1 MQIVLMDLSTIQ
13 KARISSTLR
22 TTCKLMERLF
32 QMYRCRKISKEEY
45 MEKLEKLKEVVGSN
59 IDEMKR
65 NTRIMASRNE
75 PTNTLNVF
83 IMEHFEH
90 IGCFGTASAL
100 ASKFSIEAYSDADFY
115 KRVYGI
121 KNQIEN
127 GLFEEA
133 LSFCREY
140 RVELKSMK
148 CEEAASLEND
158 LKVEKFIE
166 MCHGQEFDKALEF
179 INKEFKRVPE
189 QIKSYLPVLVSNSNF
204 RKYPFS
210 RHTKTA
216 EQFLV
221 CALKLFRRGLK
232 SRLMQ
237 RIEYGMMAYKTYRC
251 INTENNKCPTCCKA
265 FRLREDVPF
274 NKHEISILLCKG
286 NSEEMDD
293 TNQPYVFEDGFIYGA
308 KYIEL
313 SEHICASS
321 KSIDNALRYP
331 RLCFIL

>member
-1 MQIVLMDLSTIQ
+1 MDLSTIQ
-13 KARISSTLR
+13 EARISNILR

-32 QMYRCRKISKEEY
+32 QMYKCGRISREEY
-45 MEKLEKLKEVVGSN
+45 MQKLEKLKEVIKLN
-59 IDEMKR
+59 IDEIEKNAKTIVAR
-65 NTRIMASRNE
+65 KE
-75 PTNTLNVF
+75 PVNVLNVF

-90 IGCFGTASAL
+90 MGYFDTAELMAR
-100 ASKFSIEAYSDADFY
+100 KFSIGGYSDSDFY
-115 KRVYGI
+115 KRIYEI
-121 KNQIEN
+121 RNQVET
-127 GLFEEA
+127 GSFEDA
-133 LSFCREY
+133 LAFCREH
-140 RVELKSMK
+140 RMELRSIKW
-148 CEEAASLEND
+148 EEAISLEND

-166 MCHGQEFDKALEF
+166 MCHAQEFDKALEF

-216 EQFLV
+216 EQFLR
-221 CALKLFRRGLK
+221 CALKLFRRGPK

-251 INTENNKCPTCCKA
+251 IDTENDNCPACCKA

-274 NKHEISILLCKG
+274 NKHEISILLCRG
-286 NSEEMDD
+286 SGEEMDD
-293 TNQPYVFEDGFIYGA
+293 SNQPYVFENGFIYGA
-308 KYIEL
+308 KYIES
-313 SEHICASS
+313 SEHICINS
-321 KSIDNALRYP
+321 KAADNSLRYP